1 MKLFINLPSGISQI
15 ITHINRRRK
24 FFLVSLLFRHI
35 SMTNHLTVYITKTP
49 WKSFVVTTVSYKMK
63 CNYPFSNY
71 A

>member
-15 ITHINRRRK
+15 ITHINRKRK
-24 FFLVSLLFRHI
+24 FFLVSLLFRHF

-49 WKSFVVTTVSYKMK
+49 WKSFVVTTVSRKMK
-63 CNYPFSNY
+63 CNYSFSNY

>member
-24 FFLVSLLFRHI
+24 FLLVSLLFRHF

-49 WKSFVVTTVSYKMK
+49 WKSFVVTTVSHKMK
-63 CNYPFSNY
+63 CNYSFYNY